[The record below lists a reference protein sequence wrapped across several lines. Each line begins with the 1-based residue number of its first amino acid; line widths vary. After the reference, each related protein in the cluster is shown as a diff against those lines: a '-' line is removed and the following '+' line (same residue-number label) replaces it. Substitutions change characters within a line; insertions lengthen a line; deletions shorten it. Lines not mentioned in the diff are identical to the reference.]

1 MAPGT
6 MVLGMVCAMTTGDAA
21 PPLLVRHPARPLT
34 LDDVAELAAD
44 GVGRF
49 ELDEGTLVVMAPP
62 DAGHIVIVN
71 RMLMWLINHWYP
83 LDHVLPI
90 PGVKIR
96 EQTSGRCP
104 DLMVLRGPVPD
115 ATVWIDPAAVAL
127 VVEVVSGG
135 TAKLDRVVK
144 PIEYADAWDSVVL
157 ARRARRPGPTVH
169 RYRLGADEGGKP
181 AYVDHEAVLLDK
193 LLAGAPPELA

>member
-71 RMLMWLINHWYP
+71 RMLIWLINHGYP
-83 LDHVLPI
+83 LDHVLPN

-144 PIEYADAWDSVVL
+144 PIEYADAGIPWFWRVE
-157 ARRARRPGPTVH
+157 RGGNGPTVH